1 ESMGLVIRL
10 RRHGGRKK
18 PFFRIVV
25 ADSRS
30 PRDGRFVDQIGTYDP
45 AFDPPRVTLKKDTTE
60 RWLKAGAKPSE
71 TARKRIKQASY
82 TQRSPPDA
90 TRCNGANHEG
100 ARSVSGAT
108 TGEQP
113 GRGRG
118 KGNTGRHC
126 LGARTASSQ
135 RRLGPRDRQT
145 RADRQ
150 IDPNHP

>member
-1 ESMGLVIRL
+1 MGLVIRL

-71 TARKRIKQASY
+71 TVRKLIKQAS
-82 TQRSPPDA
+82 
-90 TRCNGANHEG
+90 
-100 ARSVSGAT
+100 
-108 TGEQP
+108 
-113 GRGRG
+113 
-118 KGNTGRHC
+118 
-126 LGARTASSQ
+126 
-135 RRLGPRDRQT
+135 
-145 RADRQ
+145 
-150 IDPNHP
+150 